1 MRTQRTD
8 RNSSLTMEKTK
19 IYVIINPISGIGS
32 KKSIPERLSSQID
45 QQRFDL
51 HFFITG
57 YPGHANDIARQAV
70 LNKVKYVVAVGGD
83 GTVNEVARALVGSE
97 SILGI
102 IPFGSGNGLARDL
115 KISTRVDRA
124 ITTLKGN
131 NICQIDY
138 GIANEHVFFC
148 TFGMGFDAMVSE
160 SFSKETVRG
169 PLTYFKNVIGRYI
182 DFEPEEYE
190 VCVKGNAIKEKAFL
204 ITCANATQYGNNA
217 FIAPRASLQDGL
229 MNIAILKPFGVL
241 EIPQTTIQLFS
252 KNIDNNKNL
261 TEIITDEALIK
272 RKSPGWIH
280 IDGDPFYED
289 AEVKVRI
296 VPKGLNVIIP

>member
-1 MRTQRTD
+1 MQ
-8 RNSSLTMEKTK
+8 KTK
-19 IYVIINPISGIGS
+19 IYVIINPISGVGS

-57 YPGHANDIARQAV
+57 YPGHANDIAQEAV
-70 LNKVKYVVAVGGD
+70 HNKVKYVIAVGGD
-83 GTVNEVARALVGSE
+83 GTVNEVARALVGSD
-97 SILGI
+97 SVLGI

-115 KISTRVDRA
+115 KISTHIGRA
-124 ITTLKGN
+124 IKTLKSN

-138 GIANEHVFFC
+138 GVANDHIFFC

-169 PLTYFKNVIGRYI
+169 PLTYFKNVIERYI

-190 VCVKGNAIKEKAFL
+190 VSVKGNIIKEKAFL

-252 KNIDNNKNL
+252 KNIDSNKNL
-261 TEIITDEALIK
+261 TEIITNEAVIK
-272 RKSPGWIH
+272 RKNPGWIH

-289 AEVKVRI
+289 AEVRVRI
-296 VPKGLNVIIP
+296 VPKGLKVIIP

>member
-1 MRTQRTD
+1 MRSQQAI
-8 RNSSLTMEKTK
+8 LKQQPTMQKTK

-32 KKSIPERLSSQID
+32 KKSIPEKLGSQID
-45 QQRFDL
+45 QQQFDL

-57 YPGHANDIARQAV
+57 YAGHANDIALEAV
-70 LNKVKYVVAVGGD
+70 QNKVKYVIAVGGD
-83 GTVNEVARALVGSE
+83 GTVNEIARALVNSDTV
-97 SILGI
+97 LGI

-115 KISTRVDRA
+115 KISTNVNRA
-124 ITTLKGN
+124 LKIIKGN
-131 NICQIDY
+131 KICQIDY
-138 GIANEHVFFC
+138 GVANDHIFFC
-148 TFGMGFDAMVSE
+148 TFGMGFDASVSE

-169 PLTYFKNVIGRYI
+169 PLTYFKNVINRYI

-190 VCVKGNAIKEKAFL
+190 VSFEGKTIKEKAFL

-261 TEIITDEALIK
+261 TEIITREAVIK
-272 RKSPGWIH
+272 RKSPGWVH
-280 IDGDPFYED
+280 IDGDPLYED
-289 AEVKVRI
+289 AEIRVKL
-296 VPKGLNVIIP
+296 VPKGLNVIVP